1 MKVKSLSRVCLV
13 VTPWTAAYQAPPSM
27 EFSKQEYW
35 SGVPLPSPINALIS
49 LIMKNILQYISNHQV
64 VYSKFIRDLLIILLL
79 KARGE
84 ERKVN
89 PDLQI
94 ILSCKVDK

>member
-1 MKVKSLSRVCLV
+1 
-13 VTPWTAAYQAPPSM
+13 M

-35 SGVPLPSPINALIS
+35 SGVPLPSPINVLTS
-49 LIMKNILQYISNHQV
+49 LIMKNILQYISTHQA